1 MKQLLATPGLKTA
14 TSVFEF
20 ATPGIGHIIKA
31 AGADFVFLD
40 MEHSGFGMSEMKRL
54 LRYCEAAELP
64 ALVRPPSKSYH
75 HMARLLDIGAD
86 GLMLPMVADAEEAAT
101 IVKAMKYTPDGERG
115 VALGVAHDRYRDGP
129 VAEKFAQANARTACV
144 CLIETAQGVE
154 NVEAIAAVKGV
165 DCLWIG
171 HFDLSCSLGAPGEFE
186 NPAFIDA
193 IERVVAAGLT
203 HGLALGRLTASV
215 EEAQALYAQG
225 FDTICYGL
233 DCNLLR
239 DAIAS
244 GLNEIRDNCA

>member
-1 MKQLLATPGLKTA
+1 MKQLLATSGLKTA

-40 MEHSGFGMSEMKRL
+40 MEHSGFDMSEMKRL

-86 GLMLPMVADAEEAAT
+86 GLMLPMVANAEEAAA

-129 VAEKFAQANARTACV
+129 VAAKFAQANARTACV

-154 NVEAIAAVKGV
+154 NVEAIAAVEGV
-165 DCLWIG
+165 DCLWVG
-171 HFDLSCSLGAPGEFE
+171 HFDLSCSLGVAGDFAAPV
-186 NPAFIDA
+186 FIEA
-193 IERVVAAGLT
+193 MARVVAAGKAQ
-203 HGLALGRLTASV
+203 GLALGRLAASV
-215 EEAQALYAQG
+215 EEAGALYAQG

-233 DCNLLR
+233 DSNLLR
-239 DAIAS
+239 DTLAA
-244 GLNEIRDNCA
+244 GLTGIRENCA